1 MSIALFELACN
12 PCKYMNAFKIKH
24 KFLLKKMACNTCIR
38 DWFLFSHIL
47 KFYPIL
53 NTTYDNFFFLIFN
66 KTCDDFYCAVI
77 FIKYM

>member
-1 MSIALFELACN
+1 
-12 PCKYMNAFKIKH
+12 
-24 KFLLKKMACNTCIR
+24 MACNTCIR

-66 KTCDDFYCAVI
+66 NTCDDFYCAVI